1 MSQQSWGILYR
12 ISGIVLMF
20 ALLGL
25 LLQGGKGP
33 MAPIMAV
40 AVASGLLCLLAWRK
54 KGGGNNTTDFAGML
68 QGAAGAGNHVNRVA
82 TTDAATP
89 ATAVIGVV
97 SGIASTGSG
106 RKSDVHF
113 ILSPWRTK
121 GGKLQETSL
130 AVHFPKPM
138 SRSEYDRFAASLGPD
153 DVIVEIR
160 TEDIAASEEDY
171 IADCETRLVDMVTI
185 GVTDHELSRLM
196 ALKIMP
202 VKTEINGQPVTF
214 SVDLQDEVYV
224 ATVPWCG
231 TQVRVFLEAYDS
243 RKTPAYI
250 EDAQALFRD
259 APAWE
264 AKLRDA
270 AVSLVDE
277 INREFTEPEDQIKPA
292 EAILARLRLNNIQIL
307 MDGDFEFNYEASAMV
322 AGTELCI
329 SGNLKTG
336 LEKPLLY

>member
-20 ALLGL
+20 AILGL
-25 LLQGGKGP
+25 LLQGGKGL
-33 MAPIMAV
+33 MLPIV
-40 AVASGLLCLLAWRK
+40 VIAVASGLLCLLARSK
-54 KGGGNNTTDFAGML
+54 KNGGTDATDFASML
-68 QGAAGAGNHVNRVA
+68 QNAAAGGNQVNRVA
-82 TTDAATP
+82 TTAAATH
-89 ATAVIGVV
+89 ATVITGVV
-97 SGIASTGSG
+97 ADIASPGFG
-106 RKSDVHF
+106 RKFDVYF
-113 ILSPWRTK
+113 ILNPWRTK
-121 GGKLQETSL
+121 GGTVQETNL

-138 SRSEYDRFAASLGPD
+138 SRSEYDRFATSLGPD

-160 TEDIAASEEDY
+160 TEAIAAAEEDDIAHS
-171 IADCETRLVDMVTI
+171 ETRLVNMVTI
-185 GVTDHELSRLM
+185 GATDHELSRLM

-202 VKTEINGQPVTF
+202 VTAEINGQPVTF
-214 SVDLQDEVYV
+214 SVDLQDEIYV

-250 EDAQALFRD
+250 EEAQALFRD

-277 INREFTEPEDQIKPA
+277 INREFTDPENQIKPA

-307 MDGDFEFNYEASAMV
+307 MDGDFEFNYEASAML

-329 SGNLKTG
+329 SGNLKNG
-336 LEKPLLY
+336 LDKPLLY